1 MHAVPRGFGKKVRVG
16 PLLGPG
22 GPPALLRVLV
32 SAEEPALPGTPR
44 ADRVQLLLR
53 HAPQR
58 ARHPQLAPTLQPRT
72 ERRGLGGGRHRPAGL
87 PAAPDA
93 RTAAQRPYG
102 LRAGQYRP
110 AMPAV
115 TVPVAGQPG
124 HDGEGGVHARALR
137 HVEALQAAEG
147 PQAGAALLQRQRPV
161 LPGAEP
167 VPLAAAP
174 VPGLSQRHPPARCR
188 AGFHGSLPA
197 GRHVPPVHRGVPRH
211 LQEPAAVASPQLPGR
226 AARVKRRRL
235 PSAPRGPDRRHPG
248 RPPGAPGR
256 DHLI

>member
-110 AMPAV
+110 AVPAV

-174 VPGLSQRHPPARCR
+174 VPG
-188 AGFHGSLPA
+188 
-197 GRHVPPVHRGVPRH
+197 RHVPPVHRGVPRH

-248 RPPGAPGR
+248 RPPGAPG
-256 DHLI
+256 

>member
-16 PLLGPG
+16 PLLWPG
-22 GPPALLRVLV
+22 GPPAFLRVLV

-53 HAPQR
+53 HAAQR
-58 ARHPQLAPTLQPRT
+58 ARHPQLAPTLQPRA
-72 ERRGLGGGRHRPAGL
+72 ERRGLGSGRHWPAGL

-110 AMPAV
+110 AVPAV
-115 TVPVAGQPG
+115 AVAVAGQPG

-174 VPGLSQRHPPARCR
+174 VSGLPQRHPP
-188 AGFHGSLPA
+188 
-197 GRHVPPVHRGVPRH
+197 
-211 LQEPAAVASPQLPGR
+211 LPGR
-226 AARVKRRRL
+226 AARIECRHL

-248 RPPGAPGR
+248 RPPGAPG
-256 DHLI
+256 